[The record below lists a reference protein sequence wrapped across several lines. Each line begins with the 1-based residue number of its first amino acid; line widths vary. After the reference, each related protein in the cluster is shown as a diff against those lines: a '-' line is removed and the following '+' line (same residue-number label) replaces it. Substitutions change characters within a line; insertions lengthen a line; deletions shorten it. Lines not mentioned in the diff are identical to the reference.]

1 MELRRALAR
10 DRGSATPP
18 RRRVT
23 RNLIAVGGAS
33 LFMGVSSF
41 MILGLLPAFLVTSL
55 GASALWVGAIEGAAE
70 STASLVKVVS
80 GAASDRMGMR
90 KPLVIAGYA
99 LASVM
104 KILFPLAHHP
114 VEVLIARIF
123 DRVGKGM
130 RDAPR
135 DALIADITTRTQRGW
150 SFGLRF
156 SLFSAGAMI
165 GPVVAM
171 VLMALTHGSFRVVFT
186 VALIPAFLSVL
197 MVMLIEER
205 QCAPLQ
211 LRRRLRQPRDLLLL
225 PAGVWW
231 PIAFAAILTLARV
244 GQAFLLLDALRVGVD
259 PAFIPMVVV
268 LTQGI
273 YSTTSYPFGVFA
285 DMFDRRGM
293 LGLGL
298 ALLVAADAAIA
309 FTASIPL
316 MALGA
321 ALWGMQMGAV
331 QGSIGACIADAAPPR
346 LRGLAF
352 GTADLAIG
360 LAALAASFAAGALWM
375 AGGATLVFGCA
386 GALAALAGGAIL
398 VAWRVQAPKLA
409 LSAQ

>member
-1 MELRRALAR
+1 MH
-10 DRGSATPP
+10 RG
-18 RRRVT
+18 VT

-70 STASLVKVVS
+70 STASLVKVAS
-80 GAASDRMGMR
+80 GTVSDRMGMR
-90 KPLVIAGYA
+90 KPLVIGGYA
-99 LASVM
+99 LASLM

-135 DALIADITTRTQRGW
+135 DALIADITTRAQRGW

-171 VLMALTHGSFRVVFT
+171 ALMALTHGSFRVVFAA
-186 VALIPAFLSVL
+186 ALIPAFVSVV
-197 MVMLIEER
+197 MVTLIEER
-205 QCAPLQ
+205 LDAKLRP
-211 LRRRLRQPRDLLLL
+211 RRRLRRPRDLWLL

-244 GQAFLLLDALRVGVD
+244 GQAFLLLDALRVGVG
-259 PAFIPMVVV
+259 PEFVPMVIV

-273 YSTTSYPFGVFA
+273 YSTTSYPFGVVA
-285 DMFDRRGM
+285 DLFDRRDT

-298 ALLVAADAAIA
+298 VLLIAADAVLA
-309 FTASIPL
+309 FTGSIPL
-316 MALGA
+316 MALGV

-331 QGSIGACIADAAPPR
+331 QGSIGACIADAAPQR

-352 GTADLAIG
+352 GTADLVIG
-360 LAALAASFAAGALWM
+360 LAALAASFAAGAAWM
-375 AGGATLVFGCA
+375 IGGATLVFGCA
-386 GALAALAGGAIL
+386 GALAALVGGTVL
-398 VAWRVQAPKLA
+398 VAWRVQAPTLA
-409 LSAQ
+409 ISAR